1 MHTYVHRSG
10 HFTFVRTVASQ
21 LRGTAVCHNC
31 NYVCWKDLTEDE
43 VCLVPLMTLKL
54 CTLPLLSSFKQTWW
68 QFLNTFQTL
77 HPSFIVWTM
86 QMSTPVVGSLKL
98 TDCWEDNE
106 MHSIHKNCTSE
117 NGCQTSRRHF
127 KVCQSKV
134 CTKLPLQ
141 VWANKDTYYLIC
153 VSKYGDCICSSSIV
167 HYTCIFSVCSK

>member
-167 HYTCIFSVCSK
+167 HYTCIFFCLQ